1 MDQSSLAPLIA
12 ELFAV
17 IQLLAG
23 YPALTEPPAVQ
34 FVPQARLSQMVCGRP
49 CRVRAVYLR
58 DSGIYLDEEL
68 DVLGDDL
75 ARSILMHEL
84 VHHAQ
89 AVSGQ
94 HDLVVEDCRRRAE
107 AEREAYKL
115 QRLYLRHINSP
126 IGLARFPTSH
136 TC

>member
-1 MDQSSLAPLIA
+1 MDQSSLASLVVD
-12 ELFAV
+12 LFAV

-23 YPALTEPPAVQ
+23 YPADTEPPAVH
-34 FVPQARLSQMVCGRP
+34 FIPQAQLSEMVCGQP

-58 DSGIYLDEEL
+58 DSGIYLDETL
-68 DVLGDDL
+68 DVQGDDL
-75 ARSILMHEL
+75 ARSILLHEL

-89 AVSGQ
+89 AVSG
-94 HDLVVEDCRRRAE
+94 HFDLLNDDCRRWTE
-107 AEREAYKL
+107 GEREAYKL

-126 IGLARFPTSH
+126 IGLARFSSSR